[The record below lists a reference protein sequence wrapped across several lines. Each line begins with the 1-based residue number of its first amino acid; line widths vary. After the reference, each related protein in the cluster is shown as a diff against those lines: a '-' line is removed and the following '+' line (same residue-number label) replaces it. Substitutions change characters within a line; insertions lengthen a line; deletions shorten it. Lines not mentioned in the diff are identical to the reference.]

1 MSDTGDTMPTK
12 RSPFRMFFEKFAREL
27 MGLRADQRGNIAVMM
42 AFLLPV
48 LVGFL
53 GLGFEATEWY
63 LQTRY
68 MQNAADAAAIAAA
81 TNGSS
86 SYVLEA
92 KAVAAQYGFV
102 DGTNNVQVR
111 VPQPPL
117 QPNTGLCPSSLYSD
131 NCYQVQIIS
140 MVPLWLSQVVG
151 YAGDG
156 TVNGVKEKTLSS
168 TALAQ
173 QNTIKQVICLL
184 ALSPTGTALLTNGA
198 PNSNFAGCTVMSD
211 SAGTCNGSNLNA
223 RYGLA
228 HSTNSGCGN
237 VQKSN
242 IRPVPDPYAYMAPN
256 IPQDTCSLPYP
267 QEPGALPAS
276 NQWKGTLNITASNTL
291 TGAGSG
297 TTYPGL
303 MFCGDVQLTGDT
315 VIDTPDNTTGAVI
328 VIENGQLDLNSYNL
342 RTSNGSAV
350 TIVFSG
356 TSGSYSHIPS
366 DTSSHGSTINI
377 QAPSSSST
385 APFPGM
391 AIYQDPSLPAGPG
404 VDLQYN
410 GNRPTW
416 DISGGVYLP
425 NSNVQ
430 ISGDVAQSSNGA
442 DCFVMVASTIL
453 INGTSNI
460 YTQSPDGAGCKQGGT
475 KMPTAYIPTRVQLV
489 Y

>member
-1 MSDTGDTMPTK
+1 MSETGDTMLPK
-12 RSPFRMFFEKFAREL
+12 RSPFRIFFGKFDREL

-53 GLGFEATEWY
+53 GLGFEASEWY

-86 SYVLEA
+86 SYVAEA
-92 KAVAAQYGFV
+92 RAVTKQYGFTN
-102 DGTNNVQVR
+102 GTNNVTVLAT
-111 VPQPPL
+111 VVA
-117 QPNTGLCPSSLYSD
+117 PNTGLCPSSLNGD
-131 NCYQVQIIS
+131 NCYQVQITS

-151 YAGDG
+151 YAGDT
-156 TVNGVKEKTLSS
+156 TVNGVKEKILTS

-173 QNTIKQVICLL
+173 ENINKQVICLL
-184 ALSPTGTALLTNGA
+184 ALSQTGTALRTNGA

-211 SAGTCNGSNLNA
+211 SASTCNGSNLNA
-223 RYGLA
+223 NYGLA
-228 HSTNSGCGN
+228 HTTNNGCGN
-237 VQKSN
+237 KQKSN
-242 IRPVPDPYAYMAPN
+242 IRTVPDPYAYMAPN
-256 IPQDTCSLPYP
+256 IPQDTCSSYT
-267 QEPGALPAS
+267 AI
-276 NQWKGTLNITASNTL
+276 NQWNGSLNITASNTL

-297 TTYPGL
+297 ISYPGL
-303 MFCGDVQLTGDT
+303 RFCGDVQLTSNV
-315 VIDTPDNTTGAVI
+315 VINTPDDTTGAVI
-328 VIENGQLDLNSYNL
+328 VIENGQLDLNGYDL
-342 RTSNGSAV
+342 RTANGSAV

-356 TSGSYSHIPS
+356 NPPSGNHIPTDS
-366 DTSSHGSTINI
+366 SSHGSTLNI

-391 AIYQDPSLPAGPG
+391 AIYQDPNLPAGHG

-425 NSNVQ
+425 NANVQ
-430 ISGDVAQSSNGA
+430 VSGDVAQSSNGA

-460 YTQSPDGAGCKQGGT
+460 YSQSPAGAGCKQGGT
-475 KMPTAYIPTRVQLV
+475 NMPIAYIPTRVQLV

>member
-1 MSDTGDTMPTK
+1 MSETGDTMLP
-12 RSPFRMFFEKFAREL
+12 RQSPFRIFFGKFAREL

-53 GLGFEATEWY
+53 GLGFEASEWY

-86 SYVLEA
+86 SYVAEA
-92 KAVAAQYGFV
+92 RAVTKQYGFTN
-102 DGTNNVQVR
+102 GTNNVTVLAT
-111 VPQPPL
+111 VVA
-117 QPNTGLCPSSLYSD
+117 PNTGLCPSSLNGD
-131 NCYQVQIIS
+131 NCYQVQITS

-151 YAGDG
+151 YAGDT
-156 TVNGVKEKTLSS
+156 TVSGVKEKILSS

-173 QNTIKQVICLL
+173 ENINKQVICLL
-184 ALSPTGTALLTNGA
+184 ALSPTGTALRTNGA
-198 PNSNFAGCTVMSD
+198 PNSNFTGCTVMSD
-211 SAGTCNGSNLNA
+211 SASTCNGSNLNA
-223 RYGLA
+223 NYGLA
-228 HSTNSGCGN
+228 HTTNNGCGN
-237 VQKSN
+237 KQKSN
-242 IRPVPDPYAYMAPN
+242 IRTVPDPYAYMAPN
-256 IPQDTCSLPYP
+256 IPQDTC
-267 QEPGALPAS
+267 AS
-276 NQWKGTLNITASNTL
+276 YTATNQWNGSVNITASNTL

-297 TTYPGL
+297 ISYPGL
-303 MFCGDVQLTGDT
+303 RFCGDVQLTSNV
-315 VIDTPDNTTGAVI
+315 VINTPDNTTGAVI
-328 VIENGQLDLNSYNL
+328 VIENGQLDLNGYDL
-342 RTSNGSAV
+342 RTANGSAV

-356 TSGSYSHIPS
+356 NPPSGNHIPTDS
-366 DTSSHGSTINI
+366 SSHNSTLNI

-391 AIYQDPSLPAGPG
+391 AIYQDPNLPAGHG

-410 GNRPTW
+410 GNRPVW

-425 NSNVQ
+425 NANVQ

-460 YTQSPDGAGCKQGGT
+460 YTQSPAGAGCKQGGT
-475 KMPTAYIPTRVQLV
+475 NMPIAYIPTRVQLV

>member
-1 MSDTGDTMPTK
+1 MSETGDTMLPK
-12 RSPFRMFFEKFAREL
+12 RSPFRIFFEKFAREL

-53 GLGFEATEWY
+53 GLGFEASEWY

-86 SYVLEA
+86 SYVAEA
-92 KAVAAQYGFV
+92 RAVTKKYGFTN
-102 DGTNNVQVR
+102 GTNNVTVLAT
-111 VPQPPL
+111 VVA
-117 QPNTGLCPSSLYSD
+117 PNTGLCPSSLNGD
-131 NCYQVQIIS
+131 NCYQVQITS

-151 YAGDG
+151 YAGDT
-156 TVNGVKEKTLSS
+156 TVNGVKEKILTS

-173 QNTIKQVICLL
+173 ENINKQVICLL
-184 ALSPTGTALLTNGA
+184 ALSQTGTALRTNGA

-211 SAGTCNGSNLNA
+211 SASTCNGSNLNA
-223 RYGLA
+223 NYGLA
-228 HSTNSGCGN
+228 HTNNSGCGN
-237 VQKSN
+237 KQKSN
-242 IRPVPDPYAYMAPN
+242 IRIVPDPYAYMAPN
-256 IPQDTCSLPYP
+256 IPQDTC
-267 QEPGALPAS
+267 AS
-276 NQWKGTLNITASNTL
+276 YTATNQWNGSVNITASNTL

-297 TTYPGL
+297 ISYPGL
-303 MFCGDVQLTGDT
+303 RFCGDVQLTSNV
-315 VIDTPDNTTGAVI
+315 VINTPDDTTGAVI
-328 VIENGQLDLNSYNL
+328 VIENGQLDLNSYDL
-342 RTSNGSAV
+342 RTANGSAV

-356 TSGSYSHIPS
+356 NPPSGNHIPTDS
-366 DTSSHGSTINI
+366 SSHNSTLNI

-391 AIYQDPSLPAGPG
+391 AIYQDPNLPAGHG

-460 YTQSPDGAGCKQGGT
+460 YSQSPAGAGCKQGGT
-475 KMPTAYIPTRVQLV
+475 NMPIAYIPTRVQLV